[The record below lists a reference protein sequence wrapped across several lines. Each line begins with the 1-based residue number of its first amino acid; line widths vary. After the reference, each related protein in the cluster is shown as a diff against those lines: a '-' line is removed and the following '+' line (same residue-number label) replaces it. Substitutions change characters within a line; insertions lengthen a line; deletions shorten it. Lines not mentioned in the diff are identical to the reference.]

1 MSMYEMPNIT
11 SGMDDA
17 VVGMATTVPIFT
29 PMLLIFVFFTVFIG
43 GFISQK
49 KRNGFADVP
58 MWAVIASLS
67 TLLLALPMT
76 MTEGIIDLP
85 TISIVVVVT
94 VLSGFWLF
102 TSRSRNEV

>member
-1 MSMYEMPNIT
+1 
-11 SGMDDA
+11 
-17 VVGMATTVPIFT
+17 
-29 PMLLIFVFFTVFIG
+29 
-43 GFISQK
+43 
-49 KRNGFADVP
+49 
-58 MWAVIASLS
+58 VIASLS

-102 TSRSRNEV
+102 TSRSRNEI